1 MDIQTI
7 HRRLLHDVKR
17 KTQADSDQAMMALI
31 DAMRY
36 YRRREFHFNK
46 GWQQV
51 FFPADT
57 NRLVAPISP
66 IGVPVTRDGIPHG
79 LVRPFVIQI
88 VAIVT
93 SGDVYEGG
101 IFTYQQYDGEPLI
114 EIDAKSMWALV
125 GGTGQLAKG
134 EGIGDMPTHYCWIDG
149 PTPTIRIYPQPSVD
163 LLADVY
169 GTEDVLIPRYTWNGS
184 AWSFEALTSQLSLDG
199 QFWEWAAMPGEFENQ
214 WTNHADMLIRA
225 WARHY
230 LYANFYADANNTRL
244 AKQQLQEQEDQSLI
258 LDKVASYGGNLSIK
272 PSCL

>member
-1 MDIQTI
+1 MDIQTV

-17 KTQADSDQAMMALI
+17 KTQQDSDQAMMALI
-31 DAMRY
+31 DAMRH
-36 YRRREFHFNK
+36 YRRREFYFNK

-57 NRLVAPISP
+57 NRLIAPISP

-79 LVRPFVIQI
+79 LVRPQVIQI

-93 SGDVYEGG
+93 SGDVFEGG

-114 EIDAKSMWALV
+114 EIDAKEMWALA

-134 EGIGDMPTHYCWIDG
+134 ESVGDMPVYYCWIDG
-149 PTPTIRIYPQPSVD
+149 PLPTIRIYPQPSLD

-169 GTEDVLIPRYTWNGS
+169 GSEDSHIPRYAWNGT
-184 AWSFEALTSQLSLDG
+184 AWAFEALTSALSVDG
-199 QFWEWAAMPGEFENQ
+199 QFWQWSAMPGTFENQ

-230 LYANFYADANNTRL
+230 LYANFYGDRNNML
-244 AKQQLQEQEDQSLI
+244 IAKAELQDEEDTAL
-258 LDKVASYGGNLSIK
+258 LDKVASYAGNLAIR
-272 PSCL
+272 PNTL

>member
-31 DAMRY
+31 DAMRH

-57 NRLVAPISP
+57 NRLVAPIAP

-79 LVRPFVIQI
+79 LIRPVVIQI
-88 VAIVT
+88 VAIVE
-93 SGDVYEGG
+93 SGNVFEDG
-101 IFTYQQYDGEPLI
+101 IFEYQQYDGEPLI
-114 EIDAKSMWALV
+114 EIDAKDMWSLL
-125 GGTGQLAKG
+125 GGTGQLVKG
-134 EGIGDMPTHYCWIDG
+134 EGTGDMPTHYCWIDG
-149 PTPTIRIYPQPSVD
+149 PIPTIRIYPQPAVD

-169 GTEDVLIPRYTWNGS
+169 GTEDSHIPRYRWTGS
-184 AWSFEALTSQLSLDG
+184 AWAFEALKTSVAAVSG
-199 QFWEWAAMPGEFENQ
+199 QFWEWAQMAGTFENL
-214 WTNHADMLIRA
+214 WTNHADQLIRA

-230 LYANFYADANNTRL
+230 LYTNFYGDKNNALL
-244 AKQQLQEQEDQSLI
+244 AQGQLAGEEDSAL
-258 LDKVASYGGNLSIK
+258 LDKVASYGGNLSIR